1 MKKVNVTEYNSW
13 TETLEWLGQVWVYD
27 PPTVL
32 RIWTAEAEKSKF
44 FCISLPSDVLI
55 KEDLLEEP
63 EHPERIIPTT
73 GVIYIILDSAD
84 SLEMTSPESSHLLN
98 PLFNDDFL
106 EEIGISVKKEISDN
120 LQEETSLIKTETDG
134 AKELTFEDATSSRV
148 VLIRVPRNKAHIE
161 IVGYEESTKEL
172 LLNIEK
178 SILQK
183 LNIEE

>member
-13 TETLEWLGQVWVYD
+13 TETLEWLGQVWVCD

-44 FCISLPSDVLI
+44 FYISLPSDVLI
-55 KEDLLEEP
+55 KESLIEES
-63 EHPERIIPTT
+63 EYLERIVPST
-73 GVIYIILDSAD
+73 GVIYIILDNAD
-84 SLEMTSPESSHLLN
+84 SLESAVPEPLLPLN

-120 LQEETSLIKTETDG
+120 LREETSLIKTETDG
-134 AKELTFEDATSSRV
+134 AKELTFENSASSRV
-148 VLIRVPRNKAHIE
+148 VLIRVPRNKMHIE
-161 IVGYEESTKEL
+161 IVGYEEGIKEL
-172 LLNIEK
+172 LLNIER

-183 LNIEE
+183 LSIEE